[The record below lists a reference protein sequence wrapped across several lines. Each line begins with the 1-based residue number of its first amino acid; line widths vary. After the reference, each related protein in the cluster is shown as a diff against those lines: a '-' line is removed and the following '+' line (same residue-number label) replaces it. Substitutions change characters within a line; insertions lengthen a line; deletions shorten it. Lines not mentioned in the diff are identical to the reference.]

1 VRLAVSNIAW
11 DTGADDAA
19 ASVLVR
25 EGVDGIELAPTKWR
39 ADAFDAPARD
49 VATLRTQWE
58 DRGLPVVAMQSLL
71 FGRPELQLLT
81 NEPERRALL
90 DHLRKV
96 ADLAA
101 GVGARALVF
110 GSPKNRVRG
119 DRPLDESMNIARD
132 LFRALAPHARDRG
145 VTFCI
150 EANPPEYG
158 CDFITR
164 TPDAA
169 ELCRRID
176 DPSVGVNV
184 DLGGIIIGGE
194 DPAASIADAAPFVRH
209 VHASEPQLAALA
221 STAVHERAASALREM
236 NYDGWISIEMRAAPA
251 ADQLAALERA
261 IRLVKRAYATV
272 PG

>member
-1 VRLAVSNIAW
+1 MKLAVSNIAW

-19 ASVLVR
+19 ASVLAR
-25 EGVDGIELAPTKWR
+25 EGVRGIELAPTKWR

-49 VATLRTQWE
+49 VAALKKVWE

-71 FGRPELQLLT
+71 FGRPELQLLAA
-81 NEPERRALL
+81 EPERQAFL
-90 DHLRKV
+90 DHLRRV

-101 GVGARALVF
+101 GVGARFLVF

-119 DRPLDESMNIARD
+119 DRPLDESMSIARD
-132 LFRALAPHARDRG
+132 VFRALAPHARECG

-164 TPDAA
+164 TADAV

-176 DPSVGVNV
+176 DPSVGVNI

-194 DPAASIADAAPFVRH
+194 DPAESIANAASFVRH
-209 VHASEPQLAALA
+209 IHASEPQLAGLA
-221 STAVHERAASALREM
+221 STAVHERAASALHEM
-236 NYDGWISIEMRAAPA
+236 NYQGWISIEMRAAAPN
-251 ADQLAALERA
+251 DQLAALERA
-261 IRLVKRAYATV
+261 IRLVKRAYAEL